1 VAPEPA
7 IRTTYPFPLWSDGAI
22 PRIYRIF
29 GLSDDA
35 LALLGRRELALT
47 AIAWLPLFVMSV
59 LDGRAWNGPQVP
71 FLFDFD
77 VQARLL
83 VALPLLIAGEVA
95 VHRRMPQAV
104 NDFVDRRIVAGPAR
118 PGFDAAVKSALAL
131 SRSPVVEI
139 ALVIGAFT
147 IGVVARR
154 SVASLGDVTTWY
166 AQPSGGA
173 TAFTSAG
180 WWFLLVSRPLFRV
193 VTFRWYLKL
202 FVWGRFLYQVS
213 RLKLHLVPIHPDR
226 MGGLG
231 FLSVVSNSFV
241 PFLFAHG
248 AMLSGRIADGVLYG
262 GRRLDEYKS
271 ELIVA
276 PALALVLVIGPQ
288 LAFASSLFRAKRA
301 GLLEYGALA
310 ERYGRQF
317 EEKWLGSSSD
327 SNAESLLGSADI
339 QSLADLGGGFDIVEG
354 TRVLPVT
361 RQTIL
366 SLAIVTL
373 LPLAPLA
380 LTVVSGRELVERL
393 IKVIF

>member
-1 VAPEPA
+1 VAPEPP
-7 IRTTYPFPLWSDGAI
+7 IRAASPFPLWSDGAI
-22 PRIYRIF
+22 PRIYRLL

-47 AIAWLPLFVMSV
+47 AIAWLPLFVMSA
-59 LDGRAWNGPQVP
+59 LDGRAWTGAQVP
-71 FLFDFD
+71 FLLDFD

-118 PGFDAAVKSALAL
+118 SGFDAAVNSALAL
-131 SRSPVVEI
+131 SRSPIVEI
-139 ALVIGAFT
+139 AIVIGAFT

-154 SVASLGDVTTWY
+154 SIESLGGVTTWY
-166 AQPSGGA
+166 AQPAGGT
-173 TAFTSAG
+173 TAFTAAG

-213 RLKLHLVPIHPDR
+213 RLKLHLVPTHPDR

-248 AMLSGRIADGVLYG
+248 TMLSGRIANGVLYG
-262 GRRLDEYKS
+262 GRRLGEYQS
-271 ELIVA
+271 EMITA
-276 PALALVLVIGPQ
+276 PVLALLLVIGPQ

-310 ERYGRQF
+310 ERYARQF
-317 EEKWLGSSSD
+317 EAKWLGRSSV

-380 LTVVSGRELVERL
+380 LTVISGRELVERL
-393 IKVIF
+393 VKVIF